1 MQNDNGLSK
10 KSIQFKWSKKHAVI
24 GLVAL
29 LMALI
34 FAWILPSHRELDP
47 GVNSS
52 AVNQTENSGLSSST
66 DGYNIN
72 SSAAATAGL
81 STTTTGVIQNSAG
94 QNGAPSGIADQLN
107 AITTQLQTIQASLN
121 SSTPANVKEI
131 KSQLNSVVYEIKDMI
146 AASDSNISQQIQSS
160 SQSLQTEMNGMKG
173 QLTNIQQ
180 LSQPGSYIDPSN
192 LPFTV
197 QFIDAV
203 SGQNVVTVRYNNLLT
218 PLSVGESLAGWT
230 LVSADYASQYA
241 VFQNSKDQLVKA
253 GNNSATTGTGA

>member
-29 LMALI
+29 LVALI
-34 FAWILPSHRELDP
+34 FAFILPSHKGVDH
-47 GVNSS
+47 GVNAS
-52 AVNQTENSGLSSST
+52 AVNQAEDSGSSSNM

-72 SSAAATAGL
+72 TGASTASLPVTAPGTSQSSAPNIAAAP
-81 STTTTGVIQNSAG
+81 TGV
-94 QNGAPSGIADQLN
+94 ADQLN
-107 AITTQLQTIQASLN
+107 AITTQLQTIQTSLN
-121 SSTPANVKEI
+121 SSTPANIKEI

-160 SQSLQTEMNGMKG
+160 SQSLQTEMDGMKG

-180 LSQPGSYIDPSN
+180 LSQPGAYIDPSN